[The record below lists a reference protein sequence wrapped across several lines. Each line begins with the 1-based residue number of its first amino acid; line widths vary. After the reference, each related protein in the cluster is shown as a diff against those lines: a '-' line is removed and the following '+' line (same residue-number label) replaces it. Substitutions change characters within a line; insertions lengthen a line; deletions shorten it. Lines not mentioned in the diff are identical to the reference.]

1 MIPLLTSHLHKT
13 QNMAT
18 SVDQPHLHP
27 DHSSSS
33 TASHPAIHFSEQ
45 TPRTPVFD
53 SHASDL
59 SSFPSVQELSLT
71 LSADIEIHR
80 LWKTIT
86 EILSQNFH
94 ATRITLCLPQDPTVP
109 SSSIESSLHN
119 SRPWGLKAHW
129 DTKRHF
135 LDENTVTPR
144 DEYAHQHHRLHKSS
158 SVSSDQLQNVRS
170 TGSVSSISLPLS
182 STSSITSSTHP
193 SSFSRR
199 REGNANS
206 NNSRLSINLGN
217 RDNNSLYGSSIRS
230 TSSTSSSRGYTVG
243 SGIDTAVI
251 GDSRTSLEIQD
262 NRGDYNEDY
271 WNTNVPH
278 DGGYSSSTSSI
289 SSYSSTGSIREEGT
303 QGASGHAGFGG
314 LHPRVTE
321 CFAHLQSL
329 EYDPEPLLNEH
340 TINGILR
347 AGKTVVL
354 TREYNGPKRRR
365 SNNKGGSGFRPFR
378 SKGTRHG
385 ASHGM
390 EDGNDSSYTDTDAT
404 DATHVTE
411 DTGDTDVEES
421 DDLGR
426 GLLGAGER
434 SGLGQDIGSGK
445 GHSYIVSFCFI
456 TMACSTLIS
465 LEMHFRLGE
474 MG

>member
-1 MIPLLTSHLHKT
+1 
-13 QNMAT
+13 MAT
-18 SVDQPHLHP
+18 SIDQSRLHL
-27 DHSSSS
+27 DQSSIS
-33 TASHPAIHFSEQ
+33 TTSHPAIHFSEQ
-45 TPRTPVFD
+45 TPHKPVFE
-53 SHASDL
+53 SHASDS

-71 LSADIEIHR
+71 LSADIEIHK

-109 SSSIESSLHN
+109 SSSIEGSLHN

-144 DEYAHQHHRLHKSS
+144 DEFAHQHHRLHKSS

-182 STSSITSSTHP
+182 STSSVTSPTH
-193 SSFSRR
+193 SASFSRR
-199 REGNANS
+199 REGNASN

-217 RDNNSLYGSSIRS
+217 RDNSLYGSSIRS
-230 TSSTSSSRGYTVG
+230 TGSTSSSRGYTVG

-251 GDSRTSLEIQD
+251 GDGRASLEIQD
-262 NRGDYNEDY
+262 NTEDYNEDY

-289 SSYSSTGSIREEGT
+289 SSYSSTGSV
-303 QGASGHAGFGG
+303 GG
-314 LHPRVTE
+314 GS
-321 CFAHLQSL
+321 Q

-340 TINGILR
+340 TINSILR

-378 SKGTRHG
+378 SKSTRHG

-390 EDGNDSSYTDTDAT
+390 EDGDDSSYTDTDAT
-404 DATHVTE
+404 DATDATDGTDAAE
-411 DTGDTDVEES
+411 DTGDADVEES
-421 DDLGR
+421 DGLGR
-426 GLLGAGER
+426 GLRLGAGER
-434 SGLGQDIGSGK
+434 SGLGQDVGSDYGN
-445 GHSYIVSFCFI
+445 G
-456 TMACSTLIS
+456 AN
-465 LEMHFRLGE
+465 E
-474 MG
+474 